1 MKSIVVGRVHQR
13 TAVPIQ
19 AFPVHARLAPTCNDG
34 IRHFVGGAA
43 FASAR
48 TLAAL
53 GNEVFLAAPLGEDY
67 PTALVDTQAFRF
79 RISTHLC
86 PRILQRT
93 PRAVVLCDPQG
104 RCHIMEDPGDDRALS
119 VQADDLQ
126 PELTDADLLIIT
138 DPDIAPELLG
148 SVTGSALTTAVD
160 LQAVTADIFVPTSR
174 AYQRLVAP
182 FRHADIIAASGQFIP
197 GGSRLAEFL
206 AASTDARIIVI
217 TQAEHGCLVLERNE
231 SGTWPPGPTHV
242 RVPPVAAVA
251 GLDAGD
257 TFLATFA
264 HRVIEGGDSAV
275 AAASYANQVTAAVIA
290 AAWNDFPGG
299 IDQLSQL
306 IAQAVMPDASIAVH
320 AAATATSQSP
330 RRLLVNQ

>member
-1 MKSIVVGRVHQR
+1 MKCIVVGRVHQR

-19 AFPVHARLAPTCNDG
+19 AFPVQASPVPTRTEG

-93 PRAVVLCDPQG
+93 PRAVVLCDPHG
-104 RCHIMEDPGDDRALS
+104 HCHIMEDPGDDRPLS

-126 PELTDADLLIIT
+126 PELADADLLVIT
-138 DPDIAPELLG
+138 DPNIAPELLG
-148 SVTGSALTTAVD
+148 SAADSPLTTAVD
-160 LQAVTADIFVPTSR
+160 LQAVTPDIFVPTSR
-174 AYQRLVAP
+174 AYQRRVAP
-182 FRHADIIAASGQFIP
+182 FRQADIIAASAQFIP
-197 GGSRLAEFL
+197 EGSRLARFL
-206 AASTDARIIVI
+206 AASTAARIIII
-217 TQAEHGCLVLERNE
+217 TQAENGCLVMERDE
-231 SGTWPPGPTHV
+231 RGEWPSGPTHLQV
-242 RVPPVAAVA
+242 SPVPAVA

-264 HRVIEGGDSAV
+264 HRLIVEGNPAV
-275 AAASYANQVTAAVIA
+275 AAASYANRVTAAVIA

-299 IDQLSQL
+299 IDQLSRL
-306 IAQAVMPDASIAVH
+306 IAQAAAPDASTAAR

-330 RRLLVNQ
+330 RRLVVNQ